1 MMMKKKK
8 VDIILASSSPRR
20 KEILSSLGVNFR
32 VVTSDTDETLEGMMT
47 PDAAVCEIAKRK
59 CEDVKEKLLKTKDL
73 TDHTLIIACD
83 TVVVYEGMLIGK
95 PLDEAHAI
103 LTLGILSDSWH
114 SVYSGLAVYY
124 KGKTVCRAARTDVKF
139 RELSE
144 AEIKAYAQSGEPMG
158 KAGSYAIQMK
168 GASFV
173 ERIEGEFN
181 NVVGLP
187 VSTLLALLRE
197 EFSLGSLDILH
208 YDQ

>member
-1 MMMKKKK
+1 MKKKIS
-8 VDIILASSSPRR
+8 DIILASSSPRR
-20 KEILSSLGVNFR
+20 KEILETVGVSFR
-32 VVTSDTDETLEGMMT
+32 VVTSEADESVPEVLA
-47 PDAAVCEIAKRK
+47 PDGVVCEIAGRK
-59 CEDVKEKLLKTKDL
+59 CEAVLERLKREGGLQDK
-73 TDHTLIIACD
+73 TLVIACD
-83 TVVVYEGMLIGK
+83 TVVVYEGMVIGK

-124 KGKTVCRAARTDVKF
+124 KGRTVTRAARTDVKF

-144 AEIKAYAQSGEPMG
+144 REIMAYAQSGEPMG

-187 VSTLLALLRE
+187 LVTLLALLRE
-197 EFSLGSLDILH
+197 EFGIASD
-208 YDQ
+208 DFMNF

>member
-1 MMMKKKK
+1 MKKKIS
-8 VDIILASSSPRR
+8 DIILASSSPRR
-20 KEILSSLGVNFR
+20 KEILETVGVPFR
-32 VVTSDTDETLEGMMT
+32 VVTSEADESV
-47 PDAAVCEIAKRK
+47 PDALAPDGVVCEIAGRK
-59 CEDVKEKLLKTKDL
+59 CEAVLERLRREGGLQDKTL
-73 TDHTLIIACD
+73 VIACD
-83 TVVVYEGMLIGK
+83 TVVVYEGMVIGK

-124 KGKTVCRAARTDVKF
+124 KGRTVTRAARTDVKF

-144 AEIKAYAQSGEPMG
+144 REIMAYARSGEPMG

-187 VSTLLALLRE
+187 LVTLLALVRE
-197 EFSLGSLDILH
+197 EFGIASD
-208 YDQ
+208 DFMNF

>member
-1 MMMKKKK
+1 MKKKIS
-8 VDIILASSSPRR
+8 DIILASSSPRR
-20 KEILSSLGVNFR
+20 KEILETVGVSFR
-32 VVTSDTDETLEGMMT
+32 VVTSEADESVPEGLSS
-47 PDAAVCEIAKRK
+47 DKVVCEIAERK
-59 CEDVKEKLLKTKDL
+59 CEAVLERLKNEGGL
-73 TDHTLIIACD
+73 RGETLVIACD
-83 TVVVYEGMLIGK
+83 TVVVYEGMVIGK

-124 KGKTVCRAARTDVKF
+124 KGRTVTRAARTDVKF

-144 AEIKAYAQSGEPMG
+144 REIMAYAESGEPMG

-187 VSTLLALLRE
+187 LVTLLALLRE
-197 EFSLGSLDILH
+197 EFGIAPD
-208 YDQ
+208 DFMNF

>member
-1 MMMKKKK
+1 MKKKIS
-8 VDIILASSSPRR
+8 DIILASSSPRR
-20 KEILSSLGVNFR
+20 KEILETVGVSFR
-32 VVTSDTDETLEGMMT
+32 VVTSEADESVPEALA
-47 PDAAVCEIAKRK
+47 PDGVVCEIAGRK
-59 CEDVKEKLLKTKDL
+59 CEAVLERLKREGGLQDK
-73 TDHTLIIACD
+73 TLVIACD
-83 TVVVYEGMLIGK
+83 TVVVYEGMVIGK

-103 LTLGILSDSWH
+103 LTLGVLSDSWH

-124 KGKTVCRAARTDVKF
+124 KGRTVTRAARTDVKF

-144 AEIKAYAQSGEPMG
+144 REIMAYAQSGEPMG

-187 VSTLLALLRE
+187 LVTLLALLRE
-197 EFSLGSLDILH
+197 KFGIAPD
-208 YDQ
+208 DFMNF

>member
-1 MMMKKKK
+1 MKKKIS
-8 VDIILASSSPRR
+8 DIILASSSPRR
-20 KEILSSLGVNFR
+20 KEILETVGVSFR
-32 VVTSDTDETLEGMMT
+32 VVTSEADESVPEALA
-47 PDAAVCEIAKRK
+47 PDGVVCEIAGRK
-59 CEDVKEKLLKTKDL
+59 CEAVLERLKREGGLQDK
-73 TDHTLIIACD
+73 TLVIACD
-83 TVVVYEGMLIGK
+83 TVVVYEGMVIGK

-124 KGKTVCRAARTDVKF
+124 KGRTVTRAARTDVKF

-144 AEIKAYAQSGEPMG
+144 REIMAYAQSGEPMG

-187 VSTLLALLRE
+187 LVTLLALLRE
-197 EFSLGSLDILH
+197 EFGIAPD
-208 YDQ
+208 DFMNF

>member
-1 MMMKKKK
+1 MKKKNS
-8 VDIILASSSPRR
+8 DIILASSSPRR
-20 KEILSSLGVNFR
+20 KEILETVGVPFR
-32 VVTSDTDETLEGMMT
+32 VVTSEADESV
-47 PDAAVCEIAKRK
+47 PDSLSPDGVVCEIAGRK
-59 CEDVKEKLLKTKDL
+59 CEAVLERLKREGGLQDK
-73 TDHTLIIACD
+73 TLVIACD
-83 TVVVYEGMLIGK
+83 TVVVYEGMVIGK

-103 LTLGILSDSWH
+103 LTLGVLSDSWH

-124 KGKTVCRAARTDVKF
+124 KGRTVTRAARTDVKF

-144 AEIKAYAQSGEPMG
+144 REIMAYAQSGEPMG

-187 VSTLLALLRE
+187 LVTLLALLRE
-197 EFSLGSLDILH
+197 EFGIASD
-208 YDQ
+208 DFMNF

>member
-1 MMMKKKK
+1 MKKKIS
-8 VDIILASSSPRR
+8 DIILASSSPRR
-20 KEILSSLGVNFR
+20 KEILETVGVPFR
-32 VVTSDTDETLEGMMT
+32 VVTSEADESV
-47 PDAAVCEIAKRK
+47 PDALAPDGVVCEIAGRK
-59 CEDVKEKLLKTKDL
+59 CKAVLERLKREGGLQDKSL
-73 TDHTLIIACD
+73 VIACD
-83 TVVVYEGMLIGK
+83 TVVVYEGMVIGK

-124 KGKTVCRAARTDVKF
+124 KGRTVTRAARTDVKF

-144 AEIKAYAQSGEPMG
+144 REIMAYAQSGEPMG

-187 VSTLLALLRE
+187 LVTLLALLRE
-197 EFSLGSLDILH
+197 EFGIASD
-208 YDQ
+208 DFMNF

>member
-1 MMMKKKK
+1 MKKKRLE
-8 VDIILASSSPRR
+8 VILASSSPRR
-20 KEILSSLGVNFR
+20 REILETVGVDFR
-32 VVTSDTDETLEGMMT
+32 VVTAEADESVPAGLAPDGVVCAIAERKCKAVLEALQEKGELRNETL
-47 PDAAVCEIAKRK
+47 V
-59 CEDVKEKLLKTKDL
+59 
-73 TDHTLIIACD
+73 IACD
-83 TVVVYEGMLIGK
+83 TVVVYEGMVIGK

-103 LTLGILSDSWH
+103 LTLGILSDSRH

-124 KGKTVCRAARTDVKF
+124 KGRIVTRAARTDVKF

-144 AEIKAYAQSGEPMG
+144 REIMAYVESGEPMG

-187 VSTLLALLRE
+187 LVTLLSLLRE
-197 EFSLGSLDILH
+197 EFGVAPDDFMKL
-208 YDQ
+208 

>member
-1 MMMKKKK
+1 MMKKKK
-8 VDIILASSSPRR
+8 IDIILASSSPRR
-20 KEILSSLGVNFR
+20 KEILESIGSDFR
-32 VVTSDTDETLEGMMT
+32 IVTFDTDETLEGIMS

-59 CEDVKEKLLKTKDL
+59 CEDVRNLLANEGKLKNE
-73 TDHTLIIACD
+73 TLIIACD
-83 TVVVYEGMLIGK
+83 TAVVYEGMLIGK

-124 KGKTVCRAARTDVKF
+124 KGRIVSRAARTDVKF

-144 AEIKAYAQSGEPMG
+144 AEIMAYAESGEPMG

-187 VSTLLALLRE
+187 VITLLALLKD
-197 EFSLGSLDILH
+197 EFSISPMDILD
-208 YDQ
+208 YMK

>member
-1 MMMKKKK
+1 VKKKIS
-8 VDIILASSSPRR
+8 DIILASSSPRR
-20 KEILSSLGVNFR
+20 KEILETVGVPFR
-32 VVTSDTDETLEGMMT
+32 VVTSEADESVLDALA
-47 PDAAVCEIAKRK
+47 PDGVVCEIAGRK
-59 CEDVKEKLLKTKDL
+59 CEAVLERLKREGGLQDK
-73 TDHTLIIACD
+73 TLVIACD
-83 TVVVYEGMLIGK
+83 TVVVYEGMVIGK

-124 KGKTVCRAARTDVKF
+124 KGRTVTRAARTDVKF

-144 AEIKAYAQSGEPMG
+144 REIMAYAQSGEPMG

-187 VSTLLALLRE
+187 LVTLLALLRE
-197 EFSLGSLDILH
+197 EFGIASD
-208 YDQ
+208 DFMNF

>member
-1 MMMKKKK
+1 MKKKIT
-8 VDIILASSSPRR
+8 DIILASSSPRR
-20 KEILSSLGVNFR
+20 REILETVGVTFR
-32 VVTSDTDETLEGMMT
+32 VLTSEADESVPEALA
-47 PDAAVCEIAKRK
+47 PDGVVCEIAGRK
-59 CEDVKEKLLKTKDL
+59 CEAVLERLKREGGLQDK
-73 TDHTLIIACD
+73 TLVIACD
-83 TVVVYEGMLIGK
+83 TVVVYEGMVIGK

-124 KGKTVCRAARTDVKF
+124 KGRTVIRAARTDVKF

-144 AEIKAYAQSGEPMG
+144 REIMAYAESGEPMG

-187 VSTLLALLRE
+187 LVTLLALLRE
-197 EFSLGSLDILH
+197 EFGIASD
-208 YDQ
+208 DFMNF

>member
-1 MMMKKKK
+1 VKKKIS
-8 VDIILASSSPRR
+8 DIILASSSPRR
-20 KEILSSLGVNFR
+20 KEILETVGVPFR
-32 VVTSDTDETLEGMMT
+32 VVTSEADESV
-47 PDAAVCEIAKRK
+47 PDALAPDGVVCEIAGRK
-59 CEDVKEKLLKTKDL
+59 CEAVLERLRREGGLQDKSLV
-73 TDHTLIIACD
+73 IACD
-83 TVVVYEGMLIGK
+83 TVVVYEGMVIGK

-124 KGKTVCRAARTDVKF
+124 KGRTVTRAARTDVKF

-144 AEIKAYAQSGEPMG
+144 REIMAYAQSGEPMG

-187 VSTLLALLRE
+187 LVTLLALLRE
-197 EFSLGSLDILH
+197 EFGIASD
-208 YDQ
+208 DFMNF

>member
-1 MMMKKKK
+1 MKKKT
-8 VDIILASSSPRR
+8 DMILASSSPRR
-20 KEILSSLGVNFR
+20 REILESVGASFR
-32 VVTSDTDETLEGMMT
+32 VVTSEADESVPAGLPPE
-47 PDAAVCEIAKRK
+47 AVVCEIAERK
-59 CEDVKEKLLKTKDL
+59 CEAVLAHMKETGELRRE
-73 TDHTLIIACD
+73 TLIIACD
-83 TVVVYEGMLIGK
+83 TVVVYEGMVIGK

-124 KGKTVCRAARTDVKF
+124 KGKTVTRAARTDVKF

-144 AEIKAYAQSGEPMG
+144 REIMAYVESGEPMG

-168 GASFV
+168 GASFA

-187 VSTLLALLRE
+187 LVTLLALLRE
-197 EFSLGSLDILH
+197 EFGIQSDDIL
-208 YDQ
+208 DFRKA

>member
-1 MMMKKKK
+1 MKKKIS
-8 VDIILASSSPRR
+8 DIILASSSPRR
-20 KEILSSLGVNFR
+20 KEILETVGVSFR
-32 VVTSDTDETLEGMMT
+32 VVTSEADESVPEGLS
-47 PDAAVCEIAKRK
+47 PDKVVCEIAERK
-59 CEDVKEKLLKTKDL
+59 CEAVLERLKNEGGL
-73 TDHTLIIACD
+73 RGETLVIACD
-83 TVVVYEGMLIGK
+83 TVVVYEGMVIGK

-124 KGKTVCRAARTDVKF
+124 KGRTVTRAARTDVKF

-144 AEIKAYAQSGEPMG
+144 REIMAYAESGEPMG

-187 VSTLLALLRE
+187 LVTLLALLRE
-197 EFSLGSLDILH
+197 EFGIAPD
-208 YDQ
+208 DFMNF

>member
-1 MMMKKKK
+1 VKKKIS
-8 VDIILASSSPRR
+8 DIILASSSPRR
-20 KEILSSLGVNFR
+20 KEILETVGVPFR
-32 VVTSDTDETLEGMMT
+32 VVTSEADESVPDTLA
-47 PDAAVCEIAKRK
+47 PDGVVCEIAGRK
-59 CEDVKEKLLKTKDL
+59 CEAVLERLRREGGLQDKTL
-73 TDHTLIIACD
+73 VIACD
-83 TVVVYEGMLIGK
+83 TVVVYEGMVIGK

-124 KGKTVCRAARTDVKF
+124 KGRTVTRAARTDVKF

-144 AEIKAYAQSGEPMG
+144 REIMAYARSGEPMG

-187 VSTLLALLRE
+187 LVTLLALLRE
-197 EFSLGSLDILH
+197 EFGIASD
-208 YDQ
+208 DFMNF

>member
-1 MMMKKKK
+1 MKKKK
-8 VDIILASSSPRR
+8 LDIILASSSPRR
-20 KEILSSLGVNFR
+20 KEILESVGMDFR
-32 VVTSDTDETLEGMMT
+32 IVTFDTDETIEGMMT

-59 CEDVKEKLLKTKDL
+59 CGGVCNLLKKEKNLKSE
-73 TDHTLIIACD
+73 TLVIACD
-83 TVVVYEGMLIGK
+83 TAVVYEGMIIGK
-95 PLDEAHAI
+95 PIDEAHAI

-124 KGKTVCRAARTDVKF
+124 KDRIACRAARTDVKF

-144 AEIKAYAQSGEPMG
+144 AEIMAYAESGEPMG

-187 VSTLLALLRE
+187 VITLLSLLKD
-197 EFSLGSLDILH
+197 EFSISPMDILD
-208 YDQ
+208 YMK

>member
-1 MMMKKKK
+1 MKKKIS
-8 VDIILASSSPRR
+8 DIILASSSPRR
-20 KEILSSLGVNFR
+20 KEILETVGVSFR
-32 VVTSDTDETLEGMMT
+32 VVTSEADESV
-47 PDAAVCEIAKRK
+47 PDALAPDGVVCEIAGRK
-59 CEDVKEKLLKTKDL
+59 CEAVLERLRREGGLQDKTL
-73 TDHTLIIACD
+73 VIACD
-83 TVVVYEGMLIGK
+83 TVVVYEGMVIGK

-124 KGKTVCRAARTDVKF
+124 KGRTVTRAARTDVKF

-144 AEIKAYAQSGEPMG
+144 REIMAYARSGEPMG

-187 VSTLLALLRE
+187 LVTLLALLRE
-197 EFSLGSLDILH
+197 EFGIASD
-208 YDQ
+208 DFMNF

>member
-1 MMMKKKK
+1 VKKKIS
-8 VDIILASSSPRR
+8 DIILASSSPRR
-20 KEILSSLGVNFR
+20 KEILETVGVPFR
-32 VVTSDTDETLEGMMT
+32 VVTSEADESV
-47 PDAAVCEIAKRK
+47 PDALAPDGVVCEIAGRK
-59 CEDVKEKLLKTKDL
+59 CEAVLERLRREGGLQDKALV
-73 TDHTLIIACD
+73 IACD
-83 TVVVYEGMLIGK
+83 TVVVYEGMVIGK

-124 KGKTVCRAARTDVKF
+124 KGRTVTRAARTDVKF

-144 AEIKAYAQSGEPMG
+144 REIMAYAQSGEPMG

-187 VSTLLALLRE
+187 LVTLLALLRE
-197 EFSLGSLDILH
+197 EFGIASD
-208 YDQ
+208 DFMNF

>member
-1 MMMKKKK
+1 VKKKIS
-8 VDIILASSSPRR
+8 DIILASSSPRR
-20 KEILSSLGVNFR
+20 KEILETVGVSFR
-32 VVTSDTDETLEGMMT
+32 VVTSEADESV
-47 PDAAVCEIAKRK
+47 PDALAPDGVVCEIAGRK
-59 CEDVKEKLLKTKDL
+59 CEAVLERLKREGGLQDK
-73 TDHTLIIACD
+73 TLVIACD
-83 TVVVYEGMLIGK
+83 TVVVYEGMVIGK

-124 KGKTVCRAARTDVKF
+124 KGRTVTRAARTDVKF

-144 AEIKAYAQSGEPMG
+144 REIMAYAQSGEPMG

-187 VSTLLALLRE
+187 LVTLLALLRE
-197 EFSLGSLDILH
+197 EFGIASD
-208 YDQ
+208 DFMNF

>member
-1 MMMKKKK
+1 MTG
-8 VDIILASSSPRR
+8 VQTCALPI
-20 KEILSSLGVNFR
+20 SLV
-32 VVTSDTDETLEGMMT
+32 
-47 PDAAVCEIAKRK
+47 
-59 CEDVKEKLLKTKDL
+59 
-73 TDHTLIIACD
+73 IACD
-83 TVVVYEGMLIGK
+83 TVVVYEGMVIGK

-124 KGKTVCRAARTDVKF
+124 KGKTVKRAARTDVKF

-144 AEIKAYAQSGEPMG
+144 REIMAYAESGEPMG

-168 GASFV
+168 GSSFV

-187 VSTLLALLRE
+187 LVTLLALLRE
-197 EFSLGSLDILH
+197 ELGIASDELLDFRKH
-208 YDQ
+208 

>member
-1 MMMKKKK
+1 MKKKIS
-8 VDIILASSSPRR
+8 DIILASSSPRR
-20 KEILSSLGVNFR
+20 KEILETVGVSFR
-32 VVTSDTDETLEGMMT
+32 VVTSEADESVSEGLS
-47 PDAAVCEIAKRK
+47 PDRVVCEIAGRK
-59 CEDVKEKLLKTKDL
+59 CEAVLEHLKGEDRL
-73 TDHTLIIACD
+73 GRETLVIACD
-83 TVVVYEGMLIGK
+83 TVVVYEGMVIGK

-114 SVYSGLAVYY
+114 SVYSGLAVSY
-124 KGKTVCRAARTDVKF
+124 KGKTVTRAARTDVKF

-144 AEIKAYAQSGEPMG
+144 REIMAYAGSGEPMG

-187 VSTLLALLRE
+187 LVTLLALLRE
-197 EFSLGSLDILH
+197 EFGIAPD
-208 YDQ
+208 DFMNF

>member
-1 MMMKKKK
+1 VKKKIS
-8 VDIILASSSPRR
+8 DIILASSSPRR
-20 KEILSSLGVNFR
+20 KEILETVGVPFR
-32 VVTSDTDETLEGMMT
+32 VVTSEADESV
-47 PDAAVCEIAKRK
+47 PDALAPDGVVCEIAGRK
-59 CEDVKEKLLKTKDL
+59 CEAVLERLKREGGLQDK
-73 TDHTLIIACD
+73 TLVIACD
-83 TVVVYEGMLIGK
+83 TVVVYEGMVIGK

-124 KGKTVCRAARTDVKF
+124 KGRTVTRAARTDVKF

-144 AEIKAYAQSGEPMG
+144 REIMAYAQSGEPMG

-187 VSTLLALLRE
+187 LVTLLALLRE
-197 EFSLGSLDILH
+197 EFGIASD
-208 YDQ
+208 DFMNF

>member
-1 MMMKKKK
+1 MKKKIS
-8 VDIILASSSPRR
+8 DIILASSSPRR
-20 KEILSSLGVNFR
+20 KEILETVGVPFR
-32 VVTSDTDETLEGMMT
+32 VVTSEADESV
-47 PDAAVCEIAKRK
+47 PDALAPDGVVCEIAGRK
-59 CEDVKEKLLKTKDL
+59 CEAVLERLKREGGLQDKTLL
-73 TDHTLIIACD
+73 IACD
-83 TVVVYEGMLIGK
+83 TVVVYEGMVIGK

-124 KGKTVCRAARTDVKF
+124 KGRTVTRAARTDVKF

-144 AEIKAYAQSGEPMG
+144 REIMAYAQSGEPMG

-187 VSTLLALLRE
+187 LVTLLALLRE
-197 EFSLGSLDILH
+197 EFGIAPD
-208 YDQ
+208 DFMNF

>member
-1 MMMKKKK
+1 MKKKIS
-8 VDIILASSSPRR
+8 DIILASSSPRR
-20 KEILSSLGVNFR
+20 KEILETVGVPFR
-32 VVTSDTDETLEGMMT
+32 VVTSESDESVPEGLS
-47 PDAAVCEIAKRK
+47 PDGVVCEIAGRK
-59 CEDVKEKLLKTKDL
+59 CEAVLARLRKEDCL
-73 TDHTLIIACD
+73 HRETLVIACD
-83 TVVVYEGMLIGK
+83 TVVVYEGMVIGK

-103 LTLGILSDSWH
+103 LTLGVLSDSWH

-124 KGKTVCRAARTDVKF
+124 KGRTVTRAARTDVKF

-144 AEIKAYAQSGEPMG
+144 REIMAYAGSGEPMG

-187 VSTLLALLRE
+187 LVTLLALLRE
-197 EFSLGSLDILH
+197 EFGIAPD
-208 YDQ
+208 DFMNF

>member
-1 MMMKKKK
+1 MKKKNT
-8 VDIILASSSPRR
+8 DIILASSSPRR
-20 KEILSSLGVNFR
+20 KEILENAGVSFR
-32 VVTSDTDETLEGMMT
+32 VLAPETDESV
-47 PDAAVCEIAKRK
+47 PDGLSPDGVVCEIAGRK
-59 CEDVKEKLLKTKDL
+59 CEAALEALAQSGGLRPE
-73 TDHTLIIACD
+73 TLVIACD
-83 TVVVYEGMLIGK
+83 TVVVYEGMVIGK

-124 KGKTVCRAARTDVKF
+124 KGRTVTRAARTDVKF

-144 AEIKAYAQSGEPMG
+144 CEIMAYAASGEPMG

-187 VSTLLALLRE
+187 LVSLLALLRE
-197 EFSLGSLDILH
+197 EFGISPSDVLGFGKA
-208 YDQ
+208 

>member
-1 MMMKKKK
+1 MKKKIS
-8 VDIILASSSPRR
+8 DIILASSSPRR
-20 KEILSSLGVNFR
+20 KEILETVGVPFR
-32 VVTSDTDETLEGMMT
+32 VVTSEADESV
-47 PDAAVCEIAKRK
+47 PDALAPDGVVCEIAGRK
-59 CEDVKEKLLKTKDL
+59 CDAVLERLKREGGLQDKSL
-73 TDHTLIIACD
+73 VIACD
-83 TVVVYEGMLIGK
+83 TVVVYEGMVIGK

-124 KGKTVCRAARTDVKF
+124 KGRTVTRAARTDVKF

-144 AEIKAYAQSGEPMG
+144 REIMAYARSGEPMG

-187 VSTLLALLRE
+187 LVTLLALLRE
-197 EFSLGSLDILH
+197 EFGIASD
-208 YDQ
+208 DFMNF

>member
-1 MMMKKKK
+1 VKKKIS
-8 VDIILASSSPRR
+8 DIILASSSPRR
-20 KEILSSLGVNFR
+20 KEILETVGVPFR
-32 VVTSDTDETLEGMMT
+32 VVTSEADESV
-47 PDAAVCEIAKRK
+47 PDALAPDGVVCEIAGRK
-59 CEDVKEKLLKTKDL
+59 CEAVLERLRREGGLQDKTL
-73 TDHTLIIACD
+73 VIACD
-83 TVVVYEGMLIGK
+83 TVVVYEGMVIGK

-124 KGKTVCRAARTDVKF
+124 KGRTVTRAALTDVKF

-144 AEIKAYAQSGEPMG
+144 REIMAYARSGEPMG

-187 VSTLLALLRE
+187 LVTLLALLRE
-197 EFSLGSLDILH
+197 EFGIASD
-208 YDQ
+208 DFMNF

>member
-1 MMMKKKK
+1 MKKKNL
-8 VDIILASSSPRR
+8 DIILASSSPRR
-20 KEILSSLGVNFR
+20 KEILETVGVPFR
-32 VVTSDTDETLEGMMT
+32 VVTSEADESVPEALA
-47 PDAAVCEIAKRK
+47 PDGVVCEIAGRK
-59 CEDVKEKLLKTKDL
+59 CESVLEHLKREGRLLGE
-73 TDHTLIIACD
+73 TLVIACD
-83 TVVVYEGMLIGK
+83 TVVVYGGMVIGK
-95 PLDEAHAI
+95 PMDEAHAI

-124 KGKTVCRAARTDVKF
+124 KGRIVTRAARTDVKF

-144 AEIKAYAQSGEPMG
+144 REIMAYAQSGEPMG

-187 VSTLLALLRE
+187 LVTLLALLRE
-197 EFSLGSLDILH
+197 EFGIASD
-208 YDQ
+208 DFMNF